1 MLEGGLLACDWLT
14 RKKLTSDWLRG
25 PLPPSTLPNN
35 LENSA
40 HPSWKGIH
48 AHLLLL
54 NKLMLLGE
62 KLSLLHL
69 LNGRIRYLKLKK
81 IGTDLKLVLR
91 LSMLNLLPDDVWNL
105 VLHVSTRIE
114 LVLVTVSILLHRS
127 RYLSLFRA

>member
-1 MLEGGLLACDWLT
+1 MNICGYTGGFNEAWIPGYRPELRVSAERVPCERLHIQQVDLVLWSHNVNWLAHH
-14 RKKLTSDWLRG
+14 
-25 PLPPSTLPNN
+25 
-35 LENSA
+35 SA
-40 HPSWKGIH
+40 WKGIH

-69 LNGRIRYLKLKK
+69 
-81 IGTDLKLVLR
+81 LKLVLR

>member
-1 MLEGGLLACDWLT
+1 
-14 RKKLTSDWLRG
+14 
-25 PLPPSTLPNN
+25 
-35 LENSA
+35 
-40 HPSWKGIH
+40 
-48 AHLLLL
+48 
-54 NKLMLLGE
+54 MLLGE

-69 LNGRIRYLKLKK
+69 LNGRIRDLKLKK